1 MGDWAIRITIM
12 RLAPDKGNGFGYMI
26 ALHPAKD
33 GLFWFGGAEII
44 NAEIK
49 CCLWLERTSANPN
62 RNRRR
67 HIHHRENGPRGN
79 YACSGIA
86 NKTFLVGQSKFT
98 PIAAMRMIF
107 NANHFVMPVAHQ
119 LLDKSHRIK
128 IIGESCHSLG
138 LATLGDR
145 RKYQCWSATGCMAN
159 V

>member
-1 MGDWAIRITIM
+1 MC
-12 RLAPDKGNGFGYMI
+12 LAPDKGNGFGHMI
-26 ALHPAKD
+26 ALHPAKN
-33 GLFWFGGAEII
+33 GLLWLGRTQII

-49 CCLWLERTSANPN
+49 RRLWLERSRADPD
-62 RNRRR
+62 RNCRR
-67 HIHHRENGPRGN
+67 HVHHREDWTRGD
-79 YACSGIA
+79 YSGGGIA
-86 NKTFLVGQSKFT
+86 NKTFLVRQSKFT